1 MFIWVILWWH
11 YGKVADT
18 EEEGQLKKAGHLGMS
33 LEYVCCPLTF
43 SLTLHRLSS
52 MRWDAWLHCMFH
64 DALLYHLWPQEDTQK
79 GNHDPRELK
88 PWWKVYR
95 FILQE
100 NHLLLNSYFR
110 IYTWEVSAFGTVFFQ
125 FDWWVLS
132 HSGPDSCLTGQWS
145 SNSLLFSW
153 CMTGEEWVDWTQ
165 GCWFQF
171 HLILLVDKS
180 QEGRIHWRFLEKM
193 YFLIKDPQD
202 EQAKWFPVSCSPN
215 GSLNYMPRNRSKSF
229 LKGFLKIWFNP
240 CPFTGALTISV

>member
-1 MFIWVILWWH
+1 MALWEGGRHWR
-11 YGKVADT
+11 GRPA
-18 EEEGQLKKAGHLGMS
+18 EESRSLG
-33 LEYVCCPLTF
+33 YVPGICV
-43 SLTLHRLSS
+43 LSS
-52 MRWDAWLHCMFH
+52 DFLSHSSPPVFHEMRRLASLHVPWCSTLPPMTTRRYTERKSWSKRAKTMMESLQVYITRKPLATEF
-64 DALLYHLWPQEDTQK
+64 LFQNLY
-79 GNHDPRELK
+79 
-88 PWWKVYR
+88 
-95 FILQE
+95 
-100 NHLLLNSYFR
+100 
-110 IYTWEVSAFGTVFFQ
+110 WEVSVFGTVFFQ

-153 CMTGEEWVDWTQ
+153 SMTGEEWVDWTQ

-202 EQAKWFPVSCSPN
+202 EQAKWFPVFCSPN
-215 GSLNYMPRNRSKSF
+215 GSLNYMPRNRPKSF
-229 LKGFLKIWFNP
+229 LKGFLKIWSNP

>member
-43 SLTLHRLSS
+43 SLTLHGLSS
-52 MRWDAWLHCMFH
+52 MRWDAWLHCMSH

-100 NHLLLNSYFR
+100 NHLLLNSCFR
-110 IYTWEVSAFGTVFFQ
+110 IYTWEISAFGTVFFQ

-153 CMTGEEWVDWTQ
+153 SMTGEEWVDWTQ

-180 QEGRIHWRFLEKM
+180 QRVGYIE
-193 YFLIKDPQD
+193 D
-202 EQAKWFPVSCSPN
+202 S
-215 GSLNYMPRNRSKSF
+215 
-229 LKGFLKIWFNP
+229 
-240 CPFTGALTISV
+240 